1 MHTSTAPGPSRLR
14 LLRDYSKIRR
24 NLVAYLAGLAEEYGD
39 VVLLPLRCPTFLLR
53 DPADIKH
60 ILVSNYAN
68 YHKTGGL
75 RVGKELFGDGLVTSE
90 IPLHPRQ
97 RRLIQP
103 VFQRRSV
110 AGFADCMT
118 RTTRRRSDE
127 WPDGGTID
135 LGVEM
140 MHITLAIVGQVL
152 FGVDLTR
159 DAQHIGNAFLRSQIE
174 ITRAQHGLPLPK
186 IFRSPGRRRYR
197 RALRSI
203 DDYVFGLI
211 ADRRS
216 LSSPSP
222 PRDLLALLLASRGED
237 GEPMDNRL
245 VRDESVTAL
254 MAGHETVSNSLV
266 WTFYLLAQHPQVAGR
281 LLDEIDRVMDGRL
294 PTAADLDSLPY
305 TEMVFAE
312 SLRLYPPAW
321 TLARRVLQPDLL
333 PSGLLLPADS
343 EVLLPQ
349 FVCHRNPKYFPDP
362 QRFDPERFDPR
373 VKRDIP
379 QFAYF
384 PFGGGPRYCVG
395 ESFAQMEAILLIA
408 TILQQHEIELLP
420 GQDIVPQAL
429 ISMRPRN
436 GIRMRVRR
444 R

>member
-1 MHTSTAPGPSRLR
+1 MQTSAAPGPSRLR

-39 VVLLPLRCPTFLLR
+39 VVHLPLRWPTYMLR

-60 ILVSNYAN
+60 ILVTNYAN

-75 RVGKELFGDGLVTSE
+75 KAGKELFGDGLVTSE

-103 VFQRRSV
+103 VFHRRTI
-110 AGFADCMT
+110 AGFADVMT
-118 RTTRRRSDE
+118 ETTRRRTDQ
-127 WPDGGTID
+127 WKDGGTVD
-135 LGVEM
+135 LGVELM
-140 MHITLAIVGQVL
+140 QITLAIVGQVL

-159 DAQHIGNAFLRSQIE
+159 DAQHIGNAFLRSQLE

-186 IFRSPGRRRYR
+186 VFRAPGRLRYR

-211 ADRRS
+211 AERRAR
-216 LSSPSP
+216 SSPS
-222 PRDLLALLLASRGED
+222 RDLLALLLASRGED
-237 GEPMDNRL
+237 GRPMDDRL

-266 WTFYLLAQHPQVAGR
+266 WTFYLLAQHPEAGQR
-281 LLDEIDRVMDGRL
+281 VVDELHRVTDARL
-294 PTAADLDSLPY
+294 PTVADIASLQY
-305 TEMVFAE
+305 TGMVFAE

-343 EVLLPQ
+343 EVLLSQ
-349 FVCHRNPKYFPDP
+349 YVCHRNARYFPDP
-362 QRFDPERFDPR
+362 ERFDPERFDPR
-373 VKRDIP
+373 VKSDLP

-395 ESFAQMEAILLIA
+395 EPFAQMEAILLIA
-408 TILQQHEIELLP
+408 TILQQHELELQP